1 MMLNGNKGEQ
11 SMKIEQFKEHKII
24 SIVRGIAVE
33 DAEQIFQTLYE
44 EGIRLIEVTLN
55 TEHALTIIS
64 EMSRKFE
71 SRMFVGAGTVL
82 TPEMAIQAIE
92 AGAKFILT
100 PTVNVETIHTV
111 KRERIFCIA
120 GALTPTEIL
129 TAYENGADLVKIFPA
144 GTMGVNYL
152 KDIQG
157 PLPQI
162 PTVPTGGIDVTNAL
176 KFLEAGATALGV
188 GSSIVKGKKGYSEYD
203 FAELRDKARMFFQVC
218 HEKNK

>member
-1 MMLNGNKGEQ
+1 MLNGNKGEK

-33 DAEQIFQTLYE
+33 DVEQVFQTLYE

-55 TEHALTIIS
+55 TEHALMIIS
-64 EMSRKFE
+64 DMSRKFE
-71 SRMFVGAGTVL
+71 GRMFVGAGTVL
-82 TPEMAIQAIE
+82 TSEMAYQAIK

-111 KRERIFCIA
+111 KKEGVFCIA
-120 GALTPTEIL
+120 GALTPTEIQ

-157 PLPQI
+157 PFPKI
-162 PTVPTGGIDVTNAL
+162 PTVPTGGIDITNAL
-176 KFLEAGATALGV
+176 EFLEAGATALGV
-188 GSSIVKGKKGYSEYD
+188 GSSIVKGKKGYNEND
-203 FAELRDKARMFFQVC
+203 FAELREKARRFFQVC
-218 HEKNK
+218 HEVNR

>member
-1 MMLNGNKGEQ
+1 
-11 SMKIEQFKEHKII
+11 MKIEHFKEHKII
-24 SIVRGIAVE
+24 SIVRGIALE

-55 TEHALTIIS
+55 TESALTMIN

-71 SRMFVGAGTVL
+71 GRMFVGAGTVL
-82 TPEMAIQAIE
+82 TPEMADQAIE
-92 AGAKFILT
+92 AGAKFVLT

-111 KRERIFCIA
+111 KRAGVFCIA

-144 GTMGVNYL
+144 GTMGVNYIKDL
-152 KDIQG
+152 KG

-162 PTVPTGGIDVTNAL
+162 PTVPTGGIDITNASE
-176 KFLEAGATALGV
+176 FLSAGATALGV
-188 GSSIVKGKKGYSEYD
+188 GSSIVKGKKGYKEED
-203 FAELRDKARMFFQVC
+203 FTELREKARRFYQVC
-218 HEKNK
+218 HEN